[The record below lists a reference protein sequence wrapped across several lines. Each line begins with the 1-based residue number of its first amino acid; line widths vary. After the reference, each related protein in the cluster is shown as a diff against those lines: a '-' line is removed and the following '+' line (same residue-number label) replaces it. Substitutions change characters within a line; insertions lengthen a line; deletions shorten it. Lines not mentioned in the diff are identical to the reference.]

1 MNFIKRFES
10 TVRECWDKPAIGEY
24 EKEHATYGQFAHGIE
39 TFRMVCD
46 SIGLK
51 PGDRIAINAGNSYC
65 WALVFM
71 ASTVL
76 GYTSVL
82 ILKGCTP
89 DTVQGIT
96 HNAGCKVLFTE
107 KPTFA
112 GMQFE
117 QLPGLLGVVDLQ
129 SMELLAARGNKPELY
144 LLRDKL
150 FSARHRHGFGPEDV
164 SYMERNMEDLCCVIY
179 TSGSTGNPKGV
190 MLTGQN
196 FQNYVDYIPGMFQM
210 EKDDSHVNMLP
221 FAHLFGLAYDML
233 APLCL
238 GQTVTIITARPTP
251 SLLGKV
257 LREIRP
263 ATLFFVPMVLNKYVT
278 SVIGKNLKSRE
289 GRMMLENWES
299 YSEWFEVLKGKVIE
313 ALGGN
318 VRKIMSAG
326 AAASLDMEDIMVK
339 VLRLPYVTGY
349 GLTECAPLITLSRT
363 ESYRRG
369 SCGKVL
375 DWVKI
380 RIDSP
385 DERKVPGE
393 ILAKSKF
400 VFGGYYL
407 NPEATAEAFTKDGW
421 FRTGDMGTIDEEGH
435 VMLSGRCK
443 NMLLTSNG
451 QNVYPEEI
459 EAILGNMPFVSESL
473 IVQRKETFG
482 ALIVPSHEVAGMSE
496 EDLNTIMD
504 SNIAMLNARIPT
516 YERITWWRLE
526 REPFEKT
533 PKGSIK
539 RFVYQDKENR
549 R

>member
-1 MNFIKRFES
+1 
-10 TVRECWDKPAIGEY
+10 
-24 EKEHATYGQFAHGIE
+24 
-39 TFRMVCD
+39 
-46 SIGLK
+46 
-51 PGDRIAINAGNSYC
+51 
-65 WALVFM
+65 
-71 ASTVL
+71 
-76 GYTSVL
+76 
-82 ILKGCTP
+82 
-89 DTVQGIT
+89 
-96 HNAGCKVLFTE
+96 
-107 KPTFA
+107 
-112 GMQFE
+112 
-117 QLPGLLGVVDLQ
+117 
-129 SMELLAARGNKPELY
+129 
-144 LLRDKL
+144 
-150 FSARHRHGFGPEDV
+150 
-164 SYMERNMEDLCCVIY
+164 
-179 TSGSTGNPKGV
+179 
-190 MLTGQN
+190 
-196 FQNYVDYIPGMFQM
+196 
-210 EKDDSHVNMLP
+210 
-221 FAHLFGLAYDML
+221 
-233 APLCL
+233 
-238 GQTVTIITARPTP
+238 
-251 SLLGKV
+251 
-257 LREIRP
+257 
-263 ATLFFVPMVLNKYVT
+263 
-278 SVIGKNLKSRE
+278 
-289 GRMMLENWES
+289 MMLENWES